1 MTISE
6 ATSSETTVPETTDL
20 SSAKPIAERSLI
32 WLGAITT
39 GVVVTNL
46 FAPQILVG
54 LIGRSLTMT
63 ALQAGMISTLTLLGY
78 AFGLLLLVPLVDLLE
93 NKRLILRTLAC
104 AIVAALGTALAPTPS
119 LLLAA
124 TFILGGSCA
133 AIQMM
138 VPLVASMVPPA
149 RRGQAI
155 GEVMSGLMVGILLS
169 RPLASLIADAWS
181 WRGHYFVSAALMT
194 ALACALARYLPSLKP
209 TMTTSYGALL
219 RSFPQLLREEPVL
232 RVRAWTA
239 ALVMASFTAFW
250 AAVALRLP
258 DAPFG
263 LDAKGI
269 ALFALIGVAGAAAAS
284 LAGRLGDRGW
294 TRPLLV
300 GAHLLIIAS
309 AGLCAWA
316 PSADSRI
323 TALTVMGIGAILL
336 DVGITADQTL
346 GRRAINLLR
355 PEARGRL
362 NALFVALF
370 FLGGAVG
377 AAAASFAWT
386 HGGWTSVCAVAAFF
400 GLLGLITD
408 VATRT
413 GTS

>member
-1 MTISE
+1 MTSPEIATPE
-6 ATSSETTVPETTDL
+6 AANPSSTR
-20 SSAKPIAERSLI
+20 PIAERPFI

-46 FAPQILVG
+46 FAPQILVA
-54 LIGRSLTMT
+54 LMGRSLTMT
-63 ALQAGMISTLTLLGY
+63 VGQAGMISTLTLLGY
-78 AFGLLLLVPLVDLLE
+78 AFGMLFLVPLVDLVE

-104 AIVAALGTALAPTPS
+104 AIVAAFGTALAPTPA

-124 TFILGGSCA
+124 TFILGASCA

-155 GEVMSGLMVGILLS
+155 GEVMSGLMIGILLS
-169 RPLASLIADAWS
+169 RPLASLIADMWG
-181 WRGHYFVSAALMT
+181 WRSYYFVSAALMV
-194 ALACALARYLPSLKP
+194 ALACALARYLPTLRP
-209 TMTTSYGALL
+209 TTTMSYAALL
-219 RSFPQLLREEPVL
+219 GSFPRLLREEPVL

-258 DAPFG
+258 DAPFL

-269 ALFALIGVAGAAAAS
+269 ALFALIGVAGAAATSA
-284 LAGRLGDRGW
+284 AGRLGDRGW
-294 TRPLLV
+294 TRSLLV
-300 GAHLLIIAS
+300 AAHLLIMVSS
-309 AGLCAWA
+309 ALCAWA
-316 PSADSRI
+316 ASLDSRI
-323 TALTVMGIGAILL
+323 AALTIMGCGAILL
-336 DVGITADQTL
+336 DIGITVDQTL

-355 PEARGRL
+355 PEARGRM
-362 NALFVALF
+362 NALFVAIF

-386 HGGWTSVCAVAAFF
+386 HGGWAAVCAVVGLF

-408 VATRT
+408 LAT
-413 GTS
+413 